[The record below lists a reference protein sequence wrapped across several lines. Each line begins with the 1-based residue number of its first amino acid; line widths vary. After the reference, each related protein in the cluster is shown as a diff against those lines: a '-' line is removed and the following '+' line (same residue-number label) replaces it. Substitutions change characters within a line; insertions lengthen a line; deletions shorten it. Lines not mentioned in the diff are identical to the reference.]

1 MRATGKIESSVTVA
15 ATKAK
20 TAAAMATAM
29 DNGLIGGGYSSTAR
43 SSIGTEEGG
52 GVKSNFVYLT

>member
-20 TAAAMATAM
+20 TATAI